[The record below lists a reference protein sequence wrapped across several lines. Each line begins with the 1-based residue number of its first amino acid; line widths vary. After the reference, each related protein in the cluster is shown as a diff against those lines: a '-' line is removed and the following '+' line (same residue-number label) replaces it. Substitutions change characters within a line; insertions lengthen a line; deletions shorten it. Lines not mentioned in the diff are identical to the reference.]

1 MISLRN
7 ICVFG
12 AIAVSL
18 TACEGFDLSPAGSG
32 SPDGPAAPMT
42 QPMPGP
48 FLLYFD
54 FDSAKVTAEGHKV
67 VASAAAAVAAAKPAA
82 VIVTGHADRAG
93 PDAYNFAL
101 SKRRAEAVALAL
113 IMAGVTT
120 NIGIFV
126 ASYGENELQVPTDDG
141 RREPKNRRAVI
152 ALKPSGA
159 QPQLGAER
167 R

>member
-1 MISLRN
+1 
-7 ICVFG
+7 
-12 AIAVSL
+12 
-18 TACEGFDLSPAGSG
+18 
-32 SPDGPAAPMT
+32 
-42 QPMPGP
+42 MPGP

-54 FDSAKVTAEGHKV
+54 FDSAKVTAEGRKI

-93 PDAYNFAL
+93 PDAYNHAL

-120 NIGIFV
+120 DIGIFV

-152 ALKPSGA
+152 ALKPPSA
-159 QPQLGAER
+159 SPQLGAER